1 MSVLTELKNL
11 TSDRYVVTIDAY
23 TTVYEDDYEEG
34 EGECVNIW
42 KNKET
47 YLTTT
52 SDELSVDLSK
62 ALKEYIEDELNIYYD
77 NANIKQLFDELF
89 GDFDDEEEQFWL
101 SRMVDVDND
110 DVSQTQKELWKKG
123 EEKLFVQSIGMNV
136 KINGTPINCGML
148 KKLIFSTENA

>member
-11 TSDRYVVTIDAY
+11 TSDRYVVTIDAD

-34 EGECVNIW
+34 EGSCVNSW
-42 KNKET
+42 ENSKKVFK
-47 YLTTT
+47 TT
-52 SDELSVDLSK
+52 SDKISTELSI
-62 ALKEYIEDELNIYYD
+62 ALKEYIENELNLDYD
-77 NANIKQLFDELF
+77 ANDMESLFDEYTE
-89 GDFDDEEEQFWL
+89 DDQIWL
-101 SRMVDVDND
+101 SRFVDVDND
-110 DVSQTQKELWKKG
+110 TPSKEQIESWKQG